1 MMNTLTRTLTSLVG
15 LGNGNTNVGKVE
27 RIASAVGGAALMA
40 YSLKKG
46 SKLGFLLRLAGGSL
60 LARGATGHCE
70 AYQALGINTAAGPRE
85 NDQVARDFHVEKSVT
100 INSTPAEL
108 YNFWRNFENLPRFM
122 ENLESVTPISMN
134 RSHWVARG
142 PGGRSVEWD
151 AEIFNEKENEFIA
164 WRSLSHADVDNA
176 GTVHFTALPGGRG
189 TEVKVTLNYNAPG
202 GTAGMLLAKLFG
214 TEPGQL
220 VEQNLKRL
228 KQLVETGE
236 IPTVEGQPSG
246 RAEGSAPVFTEHNED
261 QKASMAPVSE
271 LPLKARAESA

>member
-1 MMNTLTRTLTSLVG
+1 M
-15 LGNGNTNVGKVE
+15 
-27 RIASAVGGAALMA
+27 
-40 YSLKKG
+40 
-46 SKLGFLLRLAGGSL
+46 GFLLRLVGGSL
-60 LARGATGHCE
+60 LARGASGHCE
-70 AYQALGINTAAGPRE
+70 AYQALGINTAESR
-85 NDQVARDFHVEKSVT
+85 NDDHVAQDFHVEKSVT

-108 YNFWRNFENLPRFM
+108 YNFWRNLENLPRFM
-122 ENLESVTPISMN
+122 ENLESVTPLSMN
-134 RSHWVARG
+134 RSHWVAKG
-142 PGGRSVEWD
+142 PGGKNVEWD

-202 GTAGMLLAKLFG
+202 GTAGMLLAKVFG

-246 RAEGSAPVFTEHNED
+246 RSESAAPVFTERNED
-261 QKASMAPVSE
+261 HKASMAPVSE
-271 LPLKARAESA
+271 LLLKARAESA